1 MQYTQ
6 VFQNTHL
13 HRATITKRG
22 HVIAESRNRV
32 GSRSRGCGYSN
43 QTIHAERAVVKSLG
57 DVSQLRGCTLTVVRL
72 NKQSEIMYSKPC
84 ASCVKFLEKCIK
96 KYGLLKVLYAGSN
109 QGGAKCTHD
118 VSDGDSDSAKD
129 SCTHV

>member
-1 MQYTQ
+1 MQYTS

-13 HRATITKRG
+13 HVATITKRG
-22 HVIAESRNRV
+22 HEIAISRNRV

-84 ASCVKFLEKCIK
+84 ASCVKFLEKCIR

-109 QGGAKCTHD
+109 QGGSKCTHD
-118 VSDGDSDSAKD
+118 VSDGDSDSGKD
-129 SCTHV
+129 SCSHV